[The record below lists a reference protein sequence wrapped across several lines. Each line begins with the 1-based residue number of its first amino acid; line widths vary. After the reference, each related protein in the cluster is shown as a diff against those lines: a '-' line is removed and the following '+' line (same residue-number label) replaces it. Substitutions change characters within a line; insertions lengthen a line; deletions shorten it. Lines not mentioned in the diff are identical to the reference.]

1 MWHLTDPEWIAGR
14 LGIETWQLIV
24 APIGTI
30 LLLTLLAGL
39 RGREQ
44 RYSLVDGPV
53 RRSGRAL
60 TFVIGLAGG
69 GALALIFTGLWR
81 EILHYITSTG
91 GL

>member
-14 LGIETWQLIV
+14 LGIETWQVIA
-24 APIGTI
+24 APIGTV

-53 RRSGRAL
+53 RRRGSAL
-60 TFVIGLAGG
+60 SFVIGFAGG
-69 GALALIFTGLWR
+69 TALALIFTGLWR
-81 EILHYITSTG
+81 EVLHYINSTG
-91 GL
+91 GI